1 MIEHGLPIADYF
13 AAVATGDYSA
23 RASLE
28 LNLLDEASSKSL
40 TEQFGFHPV
49 VSYLDGLVLDDCE
62 TSNHHILVRRHPL
75 RGQILY
81 LAHDGES
88 RVVYENLAA
97 MLAAADRAR
106 LCGIALSETHP
117 EISPRADDQDA
128 LSNMIREFLAD
139 EEIELV
145 LMLVPSMSLK
155 DEKLLSELASHDDF
169 YVVEA
174 LAGLIAKRPSED
186 LREIAQR
193 CAAHPHPQAAG
204 AGLKAVRAFSRGR

>member
-1 MIEHGLPIADYF
+1 MTEHGLPMADYF
-13 AAVATGDYSA
+13 AAVAAGDYSA
-23 RASLE
+23 HASLE
-28 LNLLDEASSKSL
+28 LNLLDEASSKAL

-49 VSYLDGLVLDDCE
+49 VSFLDGFVLDDCE
-62 TSNHHILVRRHPL
+62 SSNHHILVRRHPL
-75 RGQILY
+75 HGQILY

-88 RVVYENLAA
+88 RVVYESLSA

-117 EISPRADDQDA
+117 EISPRAEDQEA
-128 LSNMIREFLAD
+128 LSNMIRELLAD

-145 LMLVPSMSLK
+145 LMLVPSMNLK
-155 DEKLLSELASHDDF
+155 NEELLSELASHDNF

-174 LAGLIAKRPSED
+174 LAEQIAKRPSED

-193 CAAHPHPQAAG
+193 CAAHPHPQAAD
-204 AGLKAVRAFSRGR
+204 AGLRAVRALSQGR